1 MMESLAASMQ
11 TFWQRHEVIANNL
24 ANAGSIGFKA
34 DDLEFMRVAAQLASG
49 GGAAGTAGA
58 GWIPWTDF
66 SEGPLQVTGRD
77 LDVALRG
84 PGFLVVDTPRGLR
97 YTRAGALSVGREGF
111 LVTSSGFR
119 VLGERGP
126 ILVPAGP
133 VSITEQ
139 GAVESKGRTLDTFRV
154 VDFPRPY
161 QLAKDG
167 DGLFAPASPALEAT
181 RAAGAQVMGG
191 ALEGSN
197 VNVVRTMVDMIE
209 TLRRYEAAQRAM
221 QAADEAARYAANDMG
236 KI

>member
-1 MMESLAASMQ
+1 MIQSLAASMQ
-11 TFWQRHEVIANNL
+11 TLWQRHEVIANNL

-34 DDLEFMRVAAQLASG
+34 DDLEFTRVAAQVASG
-49 GGAAGTAGA
+49 GGTAGTAGA

-97 YTRAGALSVGREGF
+97 YTRAGALSIGREGF

-161 QLAKDG
+161 PLVKDG

-181 RAAGAQVMGG
+181 TAAGAQVMGG

-236 KI
+236 RV

>member
-1 MMESLAASMQ
+1 MIQSLAGSMQ
-11 TFWQRHEVIANNL
+11 TLWQRHEVIANNL

-34 DDLEFMRVAAQLASG
+34 DDLELSSVAAPGAAG
-49 GGAAGTAGA
+49 GGAAGTGGA
-58 GWIPWTDF
+58 GWVPWTDF

-84 PGFLVVDTPRGLR
+84 PGFLVVDTPRGPR
-97 YTRAGALSVGREGF
+97 YTRAGALSPGRDGF
-111 LVTSSGFR
+111 LVTTSGLR

-126 ILVPAGP
+126 IRVPAGP
-133 VSITEQ
+133 VSIDEQ
-139 GAVESKGRTLDTFRV
+139 GAVEAGGRVIDTLRV

-161 QLAKDG
+161 ALVKEG
-167 DGLFAPASPALEAT
+167 DGLFAPASPRVTPTAAADT
-181 RAAGAQVMGG
+181 RLTGG

-236 KI
+236 RV

>member
-1 MMESLAASMQ
+1 MIQSLAASMQ
-11 TFWQRHEVIANNL
+11 TLWQRHEVIANNL

-34 DDLEFMRVAAQLASG
+34 DDLEFRRVAAQVAA

-84 PGFLVVDTPRGLR
+84 PGFLVVQTPRGIR
-97 YTRAGALSVGREGF
+97 YTRAGALSIGREGF

-133 VSITEQ
+133 VSCPEPW
-139 GAVESKGRTLDTFRV
+139 VK
-154 VDFPRPY
+154 
-161 QLAKDG
+161 
-167 DGLFAPASPALEAT
+167 AT
-181 RAAGAQVMGG
+181 
-191 ALEGSN
+191 
-197 VNVVRTMVDMIE
+197 
-209 TLRRYEAAQRAM
+209 
-221 QAADEAARYAANDMG
+221 
-236 KI
+236 